1 MMIYRPNV
9 MIITIFL
16 FLTRKL
22 SMWLKYRTIIFL
34 NVGDSHNK
42 IKKRRHVE
50 DLIKLISMDQYL
62 SFFVVSIFSV
72 YGPDR

>member
-1 MMIYRPNV
+1 MMTYRPNV